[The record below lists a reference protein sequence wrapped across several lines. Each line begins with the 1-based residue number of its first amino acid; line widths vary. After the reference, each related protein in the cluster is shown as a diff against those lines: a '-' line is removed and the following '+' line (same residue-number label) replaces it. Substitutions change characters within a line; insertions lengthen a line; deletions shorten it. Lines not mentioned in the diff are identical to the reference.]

1 MVLYDHAWCGHSSVK
16 ILSDSPTGHGMD
28 NGRAGCCTAAPNL
41 LSSPQFDL
49 PNRRR
54 RCQRRTCVG
63 LWTLSLHA
71 SSIWRLRAR
80 SPLWQNACR
89 RCAHLPVKAL
99 PCRRCL
105 HSVEFDDRLMHQGC
119 SGCQG
124 GLVVDRRFRKMPTTF
139 ARQALGQ
146 LLQALLTAAP
156 LAALPLPSLIAPP
169 GAGAPLPPPG
179 ITRGARFEPAAD
191 AAAGAQASIR
201 ALASAVTARC
211 VLHVP

>member
-1 MVLYDHAWCGHSSVK
+1 MH
-16 ILSDSPTGHGMD
+16 
-28 NGRAGCCTAAPNL
+28 NGRVGCCTAAPNL
-41 LSSPQFDL
+41 SSSPQCDL
-49 PNRRR
+49 QNRRR
-54 RCQRRTCVG
+54 LCQRRTCVG

-71 SSIWRLRAR
+71 SSILRLRAR

-99 PCRRCL
+99 PCSRCL
-105 HSVEFDDRLMHQGC
+105 HSVEFDDSLMHQCC

-156 LAALPLPSLIAPP
+156 LAALTLPSLIAPP
-169 GAGAPLPPPG
+169 GAAAPLPPG
-179 ITRGARFEPAAD
+179 ITRCARFEPAAD

-211 VLHVP
+211 VLPVTKH